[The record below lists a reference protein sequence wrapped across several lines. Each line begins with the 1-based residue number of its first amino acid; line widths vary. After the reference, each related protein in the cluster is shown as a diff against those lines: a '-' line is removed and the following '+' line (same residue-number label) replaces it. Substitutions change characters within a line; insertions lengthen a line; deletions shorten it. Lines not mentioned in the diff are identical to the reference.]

1 MHYWGGAAPGTYKCA
16 CGLSEQGCESGST
29 TCECDSGISTSDG
42 GLLQHKDYL
51 PVLELFFGDTGTLA
65 DNKVG
70 QHQVK
75 ELKCTGDS
83 EYFIFVFKIK
93 CGSRGGPWGPDT
105 PPPPLEN
112 YKLYEFL

>member
-83 EYFIFVFKIK
+83 EYFIFVFKMSFAFYVCCK
-93 CGSRGGPWGPDT
+93 YSSALHTGFYNGRS
-105 PPPPLEN
+105 
-112 YKLYEFL
+112 